1 MRIVKILLIF
11 SIICIVAML
20 IFWLGSMLFISD
32 IKSKIIQL
40 SLLFVA
46 EMDYQ
51 YYIAVLGLVGVLTIA
66 IFIFTRLFLGRQ
78 VESHGDFWE
87 HQNLAKSKVFWL
99 NMLFFMMLFLIFVTS
114 FCMFQIVFFL
124 FDEYIDYLHIKI
136 SMLLSFAIIIITGI
150 AYLVME
156 FKIRKNGINEL
167 AKSLEAT
174 EIFTSTQDSNK
185 KQLLNIIEEMA
196 IASNMPMPRVFIMQ
210 NEINV
215 NAMCSGENFGKF
227 NEKIAIF
234 VTKGALR
241 EFSKEEMQGVIAHE
255 FSHAFHGDISLNI
268 RIVSLI
274 FALTYITT
282 IGKAFI
288 KNAIRNSN
296 KSNSKDNKGGG
307 VLVVISLAAIVYA
320 IGGLGVF
327 FASVIQSAIS
337 RQKEFLADASSVQYT
352 RNVNGIKS
360 ALKKLKSLQDER
372 IDTISAINN
381 QKARYC
387 SHMFFLSAFDGIFA
401 THPSLEKR
409 IEALNKIG

>member
-20 IFWLGSMLFISD
+20 IFWFGSVLFTSD
-32 IKSKIIQL
+32 IKSKIIEL

-51 YYIAVLGLVGVLTIA
+51 YYIAVLGLVGVLTIV

-99 NMLFFMMLFLIFVTS
+99 NTLFFMMLFLIFVTS
-114 FCMFQIVFFL
+114 FCMFQIVFLL
-124 FDEYIDYLHIKI
+124 FDEDIDYLHIKI
-136 SMLLSFAIIIITGI
+136 SMMLSFAIIIITGI
-150 AYLVME
+150 AYLVMDV
-156 FKIRKNGINEL
+156 KIRKNGINAL

-174 EIFTSTQDSNK
+174 EIFPSTQDSDE

-241 EFSKEEMQGVIAHE
+241 EFSKEEMQGVIGHE

-274 FALTYITT
+274 FALTFITI

-288 KNAIRNSN
+288 KNAISNSN
-296 KSNSKDNKGGG
+296 KSNSKDNKGGA
-307 VLVVISLAAIVYA
+307 LVIISLAAIVYA

-372 IDTISAINN
+372 IDNVSAINN

-401 THPSLEKR
+401 THPRLEKR
-409 IEALNKIG
+409 IEALNNIG

>member
-20 IFWLGSMLFISD
+20 IFWFGSVLFTSD
-32 IKSKIIQL
+32 IKSKIIEL

-51 YYIAVLGLVGVLTIA
+51 YYIAVLGLVGVLTIV

-99 NMLFFMMLFLIFVTS
+99 NTLFFMMLFLIFVTS
-114 FCMFQIVFFL
+114 FCMFQIVFLL
-124 FDEYIDYLHIKI
+124 FDEDIDYLHIKI
-136 SMLLSFAIIIITGI
+136 SMMLSFVIIIITGI
-150 AYLVME
+150 AYLVMDV
-156 FKIRKNGINEL
+156 KIRKNGINAL

-174 EIFTSTQDSNK
+174 EIFPSTQDSDE
-185 KQLLNIIEEMA
+185 KQLLDIIEEMA

-241 EFSKEEMQGVIAHE
+241 EFSKEEMQGVIGHE

-274 FALTYITT
+274 FALTFITI

-288 KNAIRNSN
+288 KNAISNSN
-296 KSNSKDNKGGG
+296 KSNSKDNKGGA
-307 VLVVISLAAIVYA
+307 LVIISLAAIVYA

-360 ALKKLKSLQDER
+360 ALKKLKSLQDKR
-372 IDTISAINN
+372 IDNVSAINN

-401 THPSLEKR
+401 THPRLEKR
-409 IEALNKIG
+409 IEALNNIG

>member
-20 IFWLGSMLFISD
+20 IFWFGSVLFTSD
-32 IKSKIIQL
+32 IKSKIIEL

-51 YYIAVLGLVGVLTIA
+51 YYIAVLGLVGVLTIV

-99 NMLFFMMLFLIFVTS
+99 NTLFFMMLFLIFVTS
-114 FCMFQIVFFL
+114 FCMFQIVFLL
-124 FDEYIDYLHIKI
+124 FDEDIDYLHIKI
-136 SMLLSFAIIIITGI
+136 SMMLSFVIIIITGI
-150 AYLVME
+150 AYLVMDV
-156 FKIRKNGINEL
+156 KIRKNGINAL

-174 EIFTSTQDSNK
+174 EIFPSTQDSDE
-185 KQLLNIIEEMA
+185 KQLLDIIEEMA

-241 EFSKEEMQGVIAHE
+241 EFSKEEMQGVIGHE

-274 FALTYITT
+274 FALTFITI

-288 KNAIRNSN
+288 KNAISNSN
-296 KSNSKDNKGGG
+296 KSNSKDNKGGA
-307 VLVVISLAAIVYA
+307 LVIISLAAIVYA

-360 ALKKLKSLQDER
+360 ALKKLKSLQDKQ
-372 IDTISAINN
+372 IDNVSVINN

-401 THPSLEKR
+401 THPRLEKR
-409 IEALNKIG
+409 IEALNNIG